1 MSDYLY
7 GPPSQI
13 TFGTR
18 DTLAPGED
26 AKVVSGADFDVEFDK
41 LVVAVNSKLNHTNP
55 TFTGVMNGDAAEGSS
70 INGGTY

>member
-13 TFGTR
+13 TFGSR
-18 DTLAPGED
+18 DILAPGED

-41 LVVAVNSKLNHTNP
+41 LVIAVNSKLNINNP
-55 TFTGVMNGDAAEGSS
+55 TFTGDMNADGATGST
-70 INGGTY
+70 INGGSY